1 VARLQIALQD
11 GFDADAVVVSV
22 DGTEVFRK
30 DGVTTRRQI
39 GLADTFE
46 VDVPERPAQL
56 EVAVP
61 SRGVSEAVPVDVREQ
76 PVVTLSL
83 REGRIEPSFPD
94 RLRFV

>member
-1 VARLQIALQD
+1 MARLQIALQD

-46 VDVPERPAQL
+46 VDVPEQPAQL

-61 SRGVSEAVPVDVREQ
+61 SRGVSEAVPFDVREQ